1 MQLRNFLLFALCV
14 CATTVARGAVI
25 VTAGNHLL
33 LPNTS
38 GQVISVFVT
47 ATADEAAHLLDFTA
61 GIDNGV
67 GPAPIITAM
76 NVNGPG
82 TLFDTSVNTSMVFHF
97 GDGFDPPGLE
107 VFQEVEFDD
116 DLLNVPIGADQLLAT
131 LTISTAGFASGS
143 WDLNLLHS
151 GFDELSIS
159 STSGALPLTLVNGSI
174 TIVPEPATL
183 WLGLLAAIGLATLRS
198 RPEARSGQRIEHKA

>member
-1 MQLRNFLLFALCV
+1 
-14 CATTVARGAVI
+14 
-25 VTAGNHLL
+25 
-33 LPNTS
+33 
-38 GQVISVFVT
+38 
-47 ATADEAAHLLDFTA
+47 
-61 GIDNGV
+61 
-67 GPAPIITAM
+67 
-76 NVNGPG
+76 
-82 TLFDTSVNTSMVFHF
+82 
-97 GDGFDPPGLE
+97 
-107 VFQEVEFDD
+107 VELDD

-198 RPEARSGQRIEHKA
+198 RPEAHSGQRIEHKA